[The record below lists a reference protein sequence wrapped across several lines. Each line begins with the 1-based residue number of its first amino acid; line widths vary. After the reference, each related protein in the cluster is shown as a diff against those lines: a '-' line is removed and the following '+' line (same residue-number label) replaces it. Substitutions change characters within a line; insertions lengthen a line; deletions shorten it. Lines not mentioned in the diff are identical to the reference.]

1 MFCAALV
8 RLIGACQDERMPIPN
23 VTFSPDGA
31 TATITC
37 SRTEAVALAVCIEEN
52 LAIEESLPVLTAI
65 VGSPPWAREAGEG
78 VAGPVSRS
86 EVVEFRLSHGMPAT
100 PPPPGPPPPG

>member
-1 MFCAALV
+1 
-8 RLIGACQDERMPIPN
+8 MPTPT

-37 SRTEAVALAVCIEEN
+37 SRTEAVALAVCIEDHQD
-52 LAIEESLPVLTAI
+52 IEEALPVLTAI

-78 VAGPVSRS
+78 IAGPVGRS
-86 EVVEFRLSHGMPAT
+86 EVLEFRLSHGLPV
-100 PPPPGPPPPG
+100 PPVPPGPPPPQ